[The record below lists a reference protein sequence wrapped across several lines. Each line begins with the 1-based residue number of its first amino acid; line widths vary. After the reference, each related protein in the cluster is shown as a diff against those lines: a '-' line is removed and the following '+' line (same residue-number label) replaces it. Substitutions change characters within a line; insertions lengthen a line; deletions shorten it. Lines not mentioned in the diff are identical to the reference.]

1 MVRVWRAREFSWAL
15 DRTLL
20 MGVLN
25 VTPDSFSDGGLFAA
39 HEAALAHG
47 LAMAREGADIVDV
60 GGESTR
66 PGHVEVPT
74 DEEIARVVPVIRD
87 LARHAP
93 VSIDTYKAATA
104 RAALE
109 AGAAI
114 VNDVWGFRRD
124 PDIARVAAE
133 FGAGAVLMDNR
144 SIDPGVDIVP
154 AIIETLSR
162 SIEIA
167 LAAGLSEEAI
177 VTDPG
182 IGFGKTLAQ
191 NLEAIDRLDEIAAL
205 GFPVLLGAS
214 RKSSI
219 GRITGREVP
228 AERVHGTLGA
238 HITGALRGASI
249 IRAHDIA
256 AHVDALR
263 VADAIRARGWP
274 LQGGR
279 V

>member
-39 HEAALAHG
+39 HEVALARG

-66 PGHVEVPT
+66 PGHVEVPA

-124 PDIARVAAE
+124 PDIARVAAA
-133 FGAGAVLMDNR
+133 FRAGAVLMDNR

-154 AIIETLSR
+154 AILETLSR

-219 GRITGREVP
+219 GRITGRDIP

-238 HITGALRGASI
+238 HITGIVRGASI

-263 VADAIRARGWP
+263 VADAIRTRGCP
-274 LQGGR
+274 
-279 V
+279 